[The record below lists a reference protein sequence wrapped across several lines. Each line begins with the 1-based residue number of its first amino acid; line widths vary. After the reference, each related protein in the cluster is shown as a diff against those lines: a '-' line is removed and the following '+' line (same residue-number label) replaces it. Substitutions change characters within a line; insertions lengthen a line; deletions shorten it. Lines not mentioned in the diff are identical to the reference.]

1 MLTDANR
8 SVLGE
13 FQQDTL
19 RTAVY
24 SAYGEQ
30 PSDQPLLALH
40 GFNGESR
47 EASTGWYLLGNGYR
61 AYNPALMR
69 FHSPDFMSPFSE
81 AGVNPYAYCLGNPI
95 ALRDP
100 TGHDAANQ
108 SGRLRRPDENVVPGS
123 SAGGGFGVVDW
134 VMLGV
139 GVVFT
144 IAGAY
149 ATVASFGAT
158 APVTVPVSVMGI
170 SMSAASA
177 STIATGMLALG
188 TVVQA
193 ASTAASAYG
202 AATNNNT
209 WRAAGLYA
217 GLASIPL
224 SFGGG
229 AIASTVKSTV
239 KAALGPAA
247 AAQTA
252 ARSSLSSSV
261 AVIAASESNAGGAA
275 SRTSNGLRSALDDF
289 ITLPRAALKPQFM
302 AINVDMSASRLHT
315 LPIKVSGS
323 NPGVSGAR
331 TAASA
336 NRAAQPVLNNVPA
349 MAVTGQNIQPTFV
362 IAEQFPAN
370 GKLNYGIRMIGYN

>member
-1 MLTDANR
+1 
-8 SVLGE
+8 
-13 FQQDTL
+13 
-19 RTAVY
+19 
-24 SAYGEQ
+24 
-30 PSDQPLLALH
+30 
-40 GFNGESR
+40 
-47 EASTGWYLLGNGYR
+47 
-61 AYNPALMR
+61 
-69 FHSPDFMSPFSE
+69 
-81 AGVNPYAYCLGNPI
+81 
-95 ALRDP
+95 
-100 TGHDAANQ
+100 
-108 SGRLRRPDENVVPGS
+108 
-123 SAGGGFGVVDW
+123 
-134 VMLGV
+134 MLGV

-177 STIATGMLALG
+177 STIATGILALG
-188 TVVQA
+188 TVAQA
-193 ASTAASAYG
+193 ASTAASVYG
-202 AATNNNT
+202 AATNNKT
-209 WRAAGLYA
+209 WRDAGMYA
-217 GLASIPL
+217 GLATIPL
-224 SFGGG
+224 TLGGG
-229 AIASTVKSTV
+229 AIASTVRSAV
-239 KAALGPAA
+239 KAAIAPAA

-261 AVIAASESNAGGAA
+261 AAMAASESNAGSLGAA
-275 SRTSNGLRSALDDF
+275 SRTSNGLRSGLGDV